1 MEVRAFFTLAQQVGD
16 AGKTDVHMDDGLT
29 LTEVAKAAGVDP
41 ADVGLAMVNGRR
53 RGMDFIAEEGDR
65 IAFFPDYVPY
75 HRAYGMCV
83 L

>member
-16 AGKTDVHMDDGLT
+16 AGKTDVRMEDGLT
-29 LTEVAKAAGVDP
+29 LTEVAKAAGLDP

-53 RGMDFIAEEGDR
+53 RGMDFIAGQGDCV
-65 IAFFPDYVPY
+65 AFFPPYVPF
-75 HRAYGMCV
+75 HRVYGMCV